1 VADLNPLAHRLYLA
15 DLERRA
21 RPAGR
26 GRPRRAALRR
36 LLASLARDLA
46 VLARAVR
53 LAAPARST

>member
-1 VADLNPLAHRLYLA
+1 VADVNPLAHRLYLA

-26 GRPRRAALRR
+26 SLPRAAPLRR

-46 VLARAVR
+46 ALAQVVT
-53 LAAPARST
+53 AAPVR